1 MEMSRNLSIADVR
14 KVEFQIIDALEESGI
29 LSLQQIYVLL
39 DIEPDVVGDVARGLY
54 NRGLIEE
61 IDESVPV
68 DLPVD
73 LPVDMKIIYGL
84 STGRGRTR
92 YSGYEPTSP
101 HSVSTLW

>member
-73 LPVDMKIIYGL
+73 MKIIYGL

>member
-68 DLPVD
+68 D
-73 LPVDMKIIYGL
+73 MKIIYGL

>member
-54 NRGLIEE
+54 NRWLIEE
-61 IDESVPV
+61 IDESV
-68 DLPVD
+68 PVD